1 MWGARQCGGRYA
13 HHTLAASRFCLASV
27 INHLADSTAR
37 TEQPP
42 EAQRVDRGGW
52 AWSTYLPPV
61 RTVGETRLQGWA
73 MCILPATALPLPQIA
88 IATAKPFSIPLFQ
101 QTDPR
106 PAWCMYSIS
115 VWGVGACR
123 SPFGLPYIRTA
134 SLQHTPPETSAER
147 VPIPRRQPEASSA
160 SPFLPYLHN
169 LLLNINITACCG
181 RSMPAV
187 SIRPAR
193 TRGCCC
199 HRLNIQT

>member
-1 MWGARQCGGRYA
+1 MGCLLASIRLSPRKESFRGDFCVLQGSCTQCTVCPVWAIQPAPVRLTRHCAAMWGARQCGGRYA

-27 INHLADSTAR
+27 INRLADSTAR

-42 EAQRVDRGGW
+42 EAQRVDRGGG
-52 AWSTYLPPV
+52 PGQPICRQC
-61 RTVGETRLQGWA
+61 RTAGETRLQGWA

-88 IATAKPFSIPLFQ
+88 IATAEPFSIPLFQ

-134 SLQHTPPETSAER
+134 SLQHTPP
-147 VPIPRRQPEASSA
+147 
-160 SPFLPYLHN
+160 
-169 LLLNINITACCG
+169 
-181 RSMPAV
+181 
-187 SIRPAR
+187 
-193 TRGCCC
+193 
-199 HRLNIQT
+199 